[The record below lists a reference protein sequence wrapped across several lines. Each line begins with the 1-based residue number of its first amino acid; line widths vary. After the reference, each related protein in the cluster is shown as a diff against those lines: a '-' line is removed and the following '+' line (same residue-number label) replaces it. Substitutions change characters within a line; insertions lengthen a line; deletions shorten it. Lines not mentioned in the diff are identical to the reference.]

1 MLVGERMTR
10 PVYSVTPDT
19 PIQDALKLMRKERV
33 SRLPVLNKQEKLV
46 GIVSEDDVLHASP
59 SDVTSL
65 SVWEINYLL
74 SKITVER
81 VMSKD
86 VITVREDTP
95 LEEAARIMAD
105 HRVGGLPVLSD
116 DVVMGMITQTDIFRV
131 FIEMLGARDSGLRV
145 TALVKEEPGMLHRLT
160 KAIDEADG
168 NIIALTTFEG
178 SSLENREVTLKV
190 NQIDED
196 TLREALQPFVVEIS
210 DFRSIKI

>member
-33 SRLPVLNKQEKLV
+33 SRLPVLNNQEKLV

-105 HRVGGLPVLSD
+105 HQVGGLPVLSG

-178 SSLENREVTLKV
+178 SSLGNREVTLKV